1 MIVHE
6 AEVEDMEVDFLADD
20 GPSWLKLPG
29 HVLIK
34 ICQYL
39 EPFDVLNFGRT
50 CHHLHKLT
58 SSWFLWTFLALSW
71 CQGVWNYLPQKADE
85 GPEDPKQWLLHLLRL
100 CRDRRPPKAEV
111 VSFENGEKWRRLQN
125 DKFACKVSM
134 LACTYEAMNNRKSP
148 FVLQCIWVYDIALF
162 ERLNPR
168 IHLDVLDLNLDS
180 NSASELATLGKA
192 RPYDLRG
199 HKHPQIDARNYIS
212 SKLPSVTWCKDL
224 FSHGPKGSICPLLV
238 CPSAHG
244 YDLESSGVDGLI
256 TCVSYVL
263 ERHLGR
269 ACLRGQIT
277 VGAMAT
283 RIKEICWC
291 LNGAYTR
298 HKRKAEEKWP
308 NCPVAHAIVSMSD
321 EGWPDLASWQ
331 PCLEPLG
338 LHWRQVMSQCAAL
351 LKEHGTLDAI
361 VDMARIRWR
370 HSLLSD
376 IEDVIGHN
384 GSTLVSRI
392 NLTDCDAI
400 GGDNPHQDMAAAAF
414 VSQSG
419 ALVTWQLLGQA
430 YY

>member
-1 MIVHE
+1 M
-6 AEVEDMEVDFLADD
+6 D
-20 GPSWLKLPG
+20 KLPG

-100 CRDRRPPKAEV
+100 CRDRGPPKAEV

-256 TCVSYVL
+256 TCVSYCARAASWTCLPQRTSHSWSHGYQDQGNLLVL
-263 ERHLGR
+263 ERRLHSGIRGR
-269 ACLRGQIT
+269 LRRSGQI
-277 VGAMAT
+277 APWPMPSSACPT
-283 RIKEICWC
+283 RDGPIW
-291 LNGAYTR
+291 LPGR
-298 HKRKAEEKWP
+298 
-308 NCPVAHAIVSMSD
+308 
-321 EGWPDLASWQ
+321 
-331 PCLEPLG
+331 
-338 LHWRQVMSQCAAL
+338 
-351 LKEHGTLDAI
+351 
-361 VDMARIRWR
+361 
-370 HSLLSD
+370 
-376 IEDVIGHN
+376 
-384 GSTLVSRI
+384 
-392 NLTDCDAI
+392 
-400 GGDNPHQDMAAAAF
+400 
-414 VSQSG
+414 
-419 ALVTWQLLGQA
+419 
-430 YY
+430 